1 VVGRAGVNRLRCIVA
16 ACDHHPAGCPVV
28 VVPVVVVVAIAVAAT
43 RRAFVSAAGET
54 VPSPVVSSFFDALV
68 DSIRFAFRLVFVLG
82 LVMAL
87 LVAIVSLP
95 GYATR
100 WARATQV
107 GVAVIG
113 VGALVALKQ
122 PTWGLVAFIVVLV
135 VLAEVAL
142 EVARRRGLERAADTT
157 LLVA

>member
-1 VVGRAGVNRLRCIVA
+1 
-16 ACDHHPAGCPVV
+16 
-28 VVPVVVVVAIAVAAT
+28 
-43 RRAFVSAAGET
+43 
-54 VPSPVVSSFFDALV
+54 VVSSFFDALV

-122 PTWGLVAFIVVLV
+122 PTWGLVAFLVVLV
-135 VLAEVAL
+135 VVAEAVL
-142 EVARRRGLERAADTT
+142 EVARRRGLEEAADTPALST
-157 LLVA
+157 A

>member
-1 VVGRAGVNRLRCIVA
+1 
-16 ACDHHPAGCPVV
+16 
-28 VVPVVVVVAIAVAAT
+28 
-43 RRAFVSAAGET
+43 
-54 VPSPVVSSFFDALV
+54 VVSSFFDALV

-100 WARATQV
+100 WARPTQI

-122 PTWGLVAFIVVLV
+122 PTWGLVAFLLVLV
-135 VLAEVAL
+135 VVAEVAL
-142 EVARRRGLERAADTT
+142 EVARRRGLEHSADAPAPA
-157 LLVA
+157 LSA